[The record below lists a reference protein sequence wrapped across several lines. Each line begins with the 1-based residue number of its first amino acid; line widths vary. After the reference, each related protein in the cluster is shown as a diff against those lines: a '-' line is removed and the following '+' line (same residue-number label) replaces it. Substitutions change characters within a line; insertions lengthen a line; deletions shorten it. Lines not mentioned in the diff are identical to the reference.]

1 MGTLEFE
8 GEAAA
13 RLERMYVTPE
23 AVEQRAVVRS
33 LLEPGE
39 GERIL
44 DVGVGPGFLAAEV
57 MGDVGQTGSV
67 VGIDVSSEMLKLA
80 ESRGAGVD
88 LVAADCTSLPFA
100 ADSFDGAVAVQVY
113 EYVTDVPAALR
124 ELARVLRPGGRA
136 VVVDTDGSS
145 LRWRG
150 GDESQAER
158 ILEVWEGHVPHPHL
172 PQQLPSLCED
182 AGLALQ
188 ARRRFPIVNT
198 TWKEGTFGVALLEL
212 VLGYATEHGIDAAEA
227 SAWRA
232 ELRSSSNYSF
242 SIERSVFL
250 VQNEVSTPA
259 TARA

>member
-88 LVAADCTSLPFA
+88 LVAAD
-100 ADSFDGAVAVQVY
+100 SFDGAVAVQVY
-113 EYVTDVPAALR
+113 EYVTDVAAALR

-150 GDESQAER
+150 GDESQTER

-242 SIERSVFL
+242 SLERSVFL